1 MTGFLERR
9 FGLRGAGTSPRTEAL
24 AGATTF
30 FTLSYILFVQPAIM
44 QVAGIPLET
53 AFFAT
58 CAASAFACVLM
69 GLLANYPI
77 ALAPAMGH
85 NLFFSFIACAPL
97 ASGGLG
103 LSWQQGL
110 AANFLSGS
118 LFIALALVKFREQV
132 LRALPDSLKHAIAAG
147 IGLMIALVGLEF
159 GGLVQDDA
167 TTLVK
172 LGDLSSPL
180 TQLALFGIALTVA
193 LLALRVRAALFLGML
208 GTLAA
213 GLVTRQV
220 PLPEA
225 IVTRDFACSTVLG
238 ELDFAG
244 LLHSNRVVEVV
255 FVLFFLD
262 VFDTVGTL
270 VGVGAR
276 AGFLRNGELPRAG
289 RALFCDA
296 AATVV
301 GASLG
306 TSTVTSYVE
315 SAAGIQAGGRTGLAN
330 LFTAGLFLLA
340 LPFAPLIAAVGSP
353 IVVEG
358 RSFYP
363 VLAPALVAVGALMA
377 KSATYI
383 DWDDPAE
390 ATPSFL
396 AMFII
401 PMSFSITEGIAF
413 GCIGLSLASVVTGR
427 ARRMHP
433 LLHLLAIAFLLRY
446 ILLA

>member
-1 MTGFLERR
+1 MAGILERR
-9 FGLRGAGTSPRTEAL
+9 FGLKSAGTSPRTEAL

-30 FTLSYILFVQPAIM
+30 LTLSYILFVQPAIM
-44 QVAGIPLET
+44 NVAGIPLET

-58 CAASAFACVLM
+58 CMASAFACVLM

-97 ASGGLG
+97 AGGGLG
-103 LSWQQGL
+103 LTWQQGL
-110 AANFLSGS
+110 AACFLSGS
-118 LFIALALVKFREQV
+118 LFILLALVKFREQV

-147 IGLMIALVGLEF
+147 IGLMIAMVGLEF

-172 LGDLSSPL
+172 LGDLSAPL
-180 TQLALFGIALTVA
+180 TLLALFGIALTIV

-208 GTLAA
+208 ATLAA
-213 GLVTRQV
+213 GLATRQM
-220 PLPEA
+220 PLPEG
-225 IVTRDFACSTVLG
+225 IVAGDMAFSTVLAQ
-238 ELDFAG
+238 LDFAG
-244 LLHSNRVVEVV
+244 LLRSSKVVEVV

-276 AGFLRNGELPRAG
+276 AGFLKNGELPRAG

-315 SAAGIQAGGRTGLAN
+315 SAAGVQAGGRTGLAN

-353 IVVEG
+353 VVAGG

-390 ATPSFL
+390 ATPCFL

-401 PMSFSITEGIAF
+401 PVSFSITEGIAF
-413 GCIGLSLASVVTGR
+413 GFIGLSLASVVTGR
-427 ARRMHP
+427 ARRRHP

-446 ILLA
+446 AFLA